1 MKEKKTA
8 NKKQNFNRDRDF
20 SKDNSSKEIIRKV
33 SKPKGTVK
41 PPCKYFRSCGG
52 CNLLCYD
59 YKTQL
64 QRKMNAARML
74 LGKYGKVSE
83 ILGMDDPYYYRNKVH
98 ATFSTDRKGE
108 IIAGIYEEKTHK
120 VVNIDNCM
128 IQDKRANAVILT
140 IKELVK
146 SFKIQTYNEDR
157 ELGFLRHVLIR
168 TGHATKQMMVV
179 LVAGSTFFKS
189 KKAFIKVLKEK
200 HPEITTIVLNI
211 NDKNTSMVLGSRQ
224 EVLYGNGYI
233 EDRLMGK
240 TFRISPKSFYQINS
254 IQTEKLYQKAV
265 DFADLKGREI
275 VLDAYCG
282 IGTIGIIASKRAKKV
297 IGVEINKDGVKD
309 AIYNAKL
316 NHIKNIRFEQK
327 DAGDFM
333 VELARNKQKIDVVI
347 MDPPRSGSD
356 EKFIN
361 SLLELQP
368 KKIVYIS
375 CDLETLARDL
385 EMITNDG
392 YKVQAMQPVDMF
404 CMTNHVEM
412 VVMITKCDS
421 KGKK

>member
-8 NKKQNFNRDRDF
+8 NKRQNFNRDRDF

-327 DAGDFM
+327 DTGDFM

-412 VVMITKCDS
+412 VVRLCR
-421 KGKK
+421 